1 MRQAFIYAFLI
12 VFQSFSF
19 NQTAPKLTLS
29 DCISIAL
36 QNSPYYRQIQ
46 STKNRSATEV
56 FTAITPLLPQFSL
69 ISEYSR
75 TGPSDNNLFT
85 VSPNLPAAPVQETGN
100 IYQSNLSVEQ
110 TIIDA
115 SNWLG
120 VKQAVTIKNASIYT
134 AQASTADFVY
144 NVKQAFYT
152 LLQSY
157 SSHTVAETTLSQNQ
171 EQATIA
177 RERYRLGAINQ
188 PDLLQVETAFL
199 QSQSSLTK
207 AAADLISS
215 HRRLASLIGR
225 DSFSIDTTLAFPDTT
240 QKIPP
245 LDSLKRKV
253 IEKSPSILAAKQTTL
268 ADRVSRQRAWWSTA
282 PVLSF
287 TLTYGYSNNSFGFA
301 NWSDHN
307 FYDINVSFI
316 WNLFRGGSTIAQ
328 VRQTAAQTGVSE
340 ASEQI
345 TKSTALDQLQQ
356 AYGNL
361 SAAFRSLSLVNPL
374 LTQSNE
380 SYKLMLEKF
389 RLGAASSADLLSSQ
403 LTFVQS
409 TQQATSILIDYYT
422 AYAEIIRILGEW

>member
-1 MRQAFIYAFLI
+1 MRQAFFYALLI
-12 VFQSFSF
+12 LFQSYSFS
-19 NQTAPKLTLS
+19 QKSPKLTLS
-29 DCISIAL
+29 DCITIGL
-36 QNSPYYRQIQ
+36 QSSPYYRQIQ

-56 FTAITPLLPQFSL
+56 FTAVTPLLPQLSL

-100 IYQSNLSVEQ
+100 LYQSNLSIEQ
-110 TIIDA
+110 TIIDV

-120 VKQAVTIKNASIYT
+120 VKQAITIKNASIYT
-134 AQASTADFVY
+134 AQVSTADFVF
-144 NVKQAFYT
+144 NIKQAFYT
-152 LLQSY
+152 LLHSY
-157 SSHTVAETTLSQNQ
+157 SSHSVAEITLSQNQ
-171 EQATIA
+171 EQTTIA

-199 QSQSSLTK
+199 QSQSSLTQS
-207 AAADLISS
+207 AADLSS
-215 HRRLASLIGR
+215 AHRRLASLIGR

-240 QKIPP
+240 RKIPS

-253 IEKSPSILAAKQTTL
+253 IEKSPSILASKQTTI
-268 ADRVSRQRAWWSTA
+268 ADKVSRQRAWWSTA

-287 TLTYGYSNNSFGFA
+287 TLTYGYSNTSFGFA
-301 NWSDHN
+301 NWSNHN
-307 FYDINVSFI
+307 FYDINVSFV
-316 WNLFRGGSTIAQ
+316 WNIFRGGSTIAQ

-345 TKSTALDQLQQ
+345 AKSTALEQLQQ

-380 SYKLMLEKF
+380 SYKLMFEKF

-403 LTFVQS
+403 LTFIQS

-422 AYAEIIRILGEW
+422 AYAEITRILGEW